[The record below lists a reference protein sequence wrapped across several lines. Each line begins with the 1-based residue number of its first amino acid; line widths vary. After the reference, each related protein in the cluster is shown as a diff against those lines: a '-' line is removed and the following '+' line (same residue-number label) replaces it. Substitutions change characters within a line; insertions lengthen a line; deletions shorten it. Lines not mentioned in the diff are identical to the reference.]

1 MEIQGQDFGIEIE
14 MTGLTRSRAA
24 EVIAEHFG
32 TTKEYEGSFYDA
44 YYICKLQIIVDKME

>member
-1 MEIQGQDFGIEIE
+1 E
-14 MTGLTRSRAA
+14 MTGITRSRAA

-44 YYICKLQIIVDKME
+44 YYICKLQIIVAKME

>member
-32 TTKEYEGSFYDA
+32 ATKEIGRA
-44 YYICKLQIIVDKME
+44 HV

>member
-24 EVIAEHFG
+24 EVLAEYFG
-32 TTKEYEGSFYDA
+32 TSRNYEGTYYDA
-44 YYICKLQIIVDKME
+44 SCP